1 MPLTDLP
8 SWTPS
13 VQQVALYILARTRV
27 PNGELAGTF
36 NSQTFPTDSQVTAII
51 QQQVRLL
58 APRMGDIPDSLA
70 DSASELLALKSAIS
84 VERSYFLE
92 QVDNSPSHEELCK
105 DFAIAMTNWEDAAQG
120 DVPNGWTF
128 GAMPIGTMYPGYAT
142 GTY

>member
-8 SWTPS
+8 SWTPT
-13 VQQVALYILARTRV
+13 VQQVALHILARTRL

-36 NSQTFPTDSQVTAII
+36 TSQTVPTDVEVMAIT

-58 APRMGDIPDSLA
+58 VPRMGDVPDSLA
-70 DSASELLALKSAIS
+70 DSASELLALKAAIS
-84 VERSYFLE
+84 VERSYFME
-92 QVDNSPSHEELCK
+92 QVDGSPAHAELCK
-105 DFAIAMTNWEDAAQG
+105 DFACAMQNWEDAAQG